1 MCQVTVTPCG
11 GTAVLSNTELK
22 PCVINLLKTVNMFVM
37 SIVEVWKV
45 IKLKDTNIL
54 NESLLQP
61 AVNNTNYLSKC
72 SATTVI
78 IMADILSTDTV
89 KWHKTEECI
98 QIYNL
103 NFSLFCSFFL
113 QIFVYDQ
120 GLGQTIP
127 RPGRVN
133 CFILFLRNDLSFCD
147 VFRVLG
153 FSMFNIFFLFFHR
166 WSRFQNAQSVRKIQT
181 NA

>member
-1 MCQVTVTPCG
+1 M
-11 GTAVLSNTELK
+11 
-22 PCVINLLKTVNMFVM
+22 
-37 SIVEVWKV
+37 
-45 IKLKDTNIL
+45 KLKDTNIL

-120 GLGQTIP
+120 GLVKP
-127 RPGRVN
+127 Y
-133 CFILFLRNDLSFCD
+133 LDLAESI
-147 VFRVLG
+147 V
-153 FSMFNIFFLFFHR
+153 LFF
-166 WSRFQNAQSVRKIQT
+166 F
-181 NA
+181 